1 MPAPLS
7 EREKRDGA
15 HAFGKE
21 GHGLDRERAGC
32 STHRCRWEGSSWR
45 DSTAKRSRAA
55 HGREGPPPRTQVAS
69 PARCRSAVTVSP
81 TYLLPPRAQQ
91 KSTYVRTAPWPLAD
105 ACALP
110 RSSLRR
116 LPASSHSSAGL
127 LAHLNLA
134 SALSWILRLLSHSAM
149 PLRSAPAVFAGQ
161 RPAPSGGAA
170 APCFFTLPCSS
181 CKG

>member
-1 MPAPLS
+1 M
-7 EREKRDGA
+7 ERMRLGRKVMA
-15 HAFGKE
+15 WTGK
-21 GHGLDRERAGC
+21 GPGGC

-149 PLRSAPAVFAGQ
+149 PLRSAPAVLAGQ

-170 APCFFTLPCSS
+170 AP
-181 CKG
+181 